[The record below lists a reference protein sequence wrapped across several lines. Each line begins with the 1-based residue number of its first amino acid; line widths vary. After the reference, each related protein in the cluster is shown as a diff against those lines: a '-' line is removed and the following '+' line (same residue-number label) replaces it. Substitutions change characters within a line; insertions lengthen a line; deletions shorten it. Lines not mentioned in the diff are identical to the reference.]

1 MASPKPSVLKRQR
14 ERKRAEKAAL
24 KREQRAQRSHTR
36 GDADSGGTGV
46 ATSDELAGYG
56 VGPALGEEDA
66 RRRR

>member
-24 KREQRAQRSHTR
+24 KREQRAQRQSR
-36 GDADSGGTGV
+36 GPADAGGSGV

-56 VGPALGEEDA
+56 VGPAPGEGDA
-66 RRRR
+66 RRGR

>member
-24 KREQRAQRSHTR
+24 KREQRAQRTHTR
-36 GDADSGGTGV
+36 DGDVAGSDV

-56 VGPALGEEDA
+56 VGPAPGEGDA
-66 RRRR
+66 RRGR